1 MAIDAIQATAN
12 VAKEV
17 TTAATQSSAGS
28 ASVSFLDLVKQPAA
42 EAFQASA
49 KADQSIIQSVSGQ
62 NISDLEFTAAMSEAE
77 LSLQKFKSVYTTS
90 VESLKKIL
98 DMPA

>member
-1 MAIDAIQATAN
+1 MAIDGIQAAAS
-12 VAKEV
+12 VAKE
-17 TTAATQSSAGS
+17 ALASATQNKAGGS
-28 ASVSFLDLVKQPAA
+28 GVSFLDLVKQPAA
-42 EAFQASA
+42 EALQTSA
-49 KADQSIIQSVSGQ
+49 KADQTLMQAGSMQ

-77 LSLQKFKSVYTTS
+77 LSLQKFKSVYVTS